1 MYIKYGS
8 LPRHI
13 NLRYFST
20 NNNINENS
28 SASTEKQSPPQKE
41 IKITKY
47 IIHSYPFEKDSSP
60 ATLEIEKNSGKI
72 NTITKHDPVS
82 IKSFKSKISNGFWDT
97 FLPAG
102 YPNSVGDGYLKF
114 TMYSNISGLAITAM
128 SFLST

>member
-1 MYIKYGS
+1 M
-8 LPRHI
+8 
-13 NLRYFST
+13 NQRYFSS

-28 SASTEKQSPPQKE
+28 SVSKEKQSPPQKE

-114 TMYSNISGLAITAM
+114 TMYSNISALAITAM